1 MVFRHVYNSILQS
14 LRALLNLFEPVIIY
28 VREAFSILP
37 SYFFPLSSIVL
48 VVLVF
53 VKPDFVVLF
62 FATIFCI
69 AVTALLYKIIISAF
83 TSNVHEEEELSPE
96 QRANMYLK
104 GRSIT

>member
-1 MVFRHVYNSILQS
+1 MVFLHVYNSILQS
-14 LRALLNLFEPVIIY
+14 LRELVSLFEPVISY

-62 FATIFCI
+62 FASIFCV
-69 AVTALLYKIIISAF
+69 AVSALLYKILTSAS
-83 TSNVHEEEELSPE
+83 TDANEEEELSPE
-96 QRANMYLK
+96 QRAKMYLK
-104 GRSIT
+104 GRTIT